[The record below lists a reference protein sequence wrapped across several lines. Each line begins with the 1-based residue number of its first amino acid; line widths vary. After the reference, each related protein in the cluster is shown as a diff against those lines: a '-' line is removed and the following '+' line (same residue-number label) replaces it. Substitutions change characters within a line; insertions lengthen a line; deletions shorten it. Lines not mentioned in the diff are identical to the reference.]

1 MHRIANGYDQ
11 ATPPATELLFHLSQ
25 KPRRPPPM
33 MTEIHSPI
41 VTDENLVVLVKKNLK
56 ASGGLDLWM
65 ANLSQR
71 LNLISNNPDSVIR
84 NVLVENWADEVIRFI
99 ILKNA
104 LEDFTE
110 PCQLSPGYA
119 ISVGWSALVILPNV
133 YEMACQ
139 TIGSEGKFE
148 HDFSKNGQA
157 ITTDPVKRKLLIQR
171 HNATLREYE
180 KYFDSKPPMLYWNLD
195 PVQYKTA
202 PPSDDLT
209 SLFEMFCC
217 GNLES
222 TPSFE
227 HPKVPLFS

>member
-1 MHRIANGYDQ
+1 MC
-11 ATPPATELLFHLSQ
+11 
-25 KPRRPPPM
+25 
-33 MTEIHSPI
+33 
-41 VTDENLVVLVKKNLK
+41 DESLVALVKKNLK

-71 LNLISNNPDSVIR
+71 LNLISNNPDTVIR

-99 ILKNA
+99 ILKNV

-119 ISVGWSALVILPNV
+119 ISVGWSALVLLPNV

-148 HDFSKNGQA
+148 HNFS
-157 ITTDPVKRKLLIQR
+157 TTGETKRDPLKRKLLTQR

-180 KYFDSKPPMLYWNLD
+180 KYFDSKPPMLYWSLD
-195 PVQYKTA
+195 PVQPKTA
-202 PPSDDLT
+202 QSQDDIT
-209 SLFEMFCC
+209 SIFEMFCC

-227 HPKVPLFS
+227 QPKVSLFSS